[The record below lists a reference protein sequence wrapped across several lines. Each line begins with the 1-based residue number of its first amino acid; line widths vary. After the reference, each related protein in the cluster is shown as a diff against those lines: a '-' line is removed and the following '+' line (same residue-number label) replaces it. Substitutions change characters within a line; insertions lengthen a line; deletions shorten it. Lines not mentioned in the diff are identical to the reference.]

1 MLGIRVQ
8 MLIPIL
14 IPLLVGMF
22 LAINMGGSGTAPA
35 FSVAYGSNIIK
46 KLAIP
51 GLFGLFVFLGAILG
65 GEKVALTLGKGLLP
79 AEKITI
85 TVTTIILFSVSIS
98 LLIANLLGVPQST
111 SQSTVLSIS
120 GTAVYFESLNT
131 HKLFFEIVPTWFI
144 LPLIGFI
151 ITYISI
157 KLLKKRIQV
166 QNKLLDKSLSKYSFR
181 RLFLIATA
189 CYVAFSIGTN
199 NVANATGPLV
209 SMMTNELQIDPAD
222 TARYSLLLIVA
233 TLVIAPCFG
242 IGSSI
247 FGYKVLKTNGK
258 DITSFG
264 PLEASVISLVTA
276 TLLLAASLVKG
287 IPTSLVQLNSFAI
300 MAVGVEKT
308 GWKVMMNNN
317 TVRKFWFIWIVA
329 PMFAFSLSL
338 LLTYLADLAGLL
350 YY

>member
-1 MLGIRVQ
+1 

-22 LAINMGGSGTAPA
+22 LAINMGGSGTAPS

-51 GLFGLFVFLGAILG
+51 GLFGMFVFLGAIVG

-79 AEKITI
+79 VEKVSI
-85 TVTTIILFSVSIS
+85 TVTTIILFSVSLS

-111 SQSTVLSIS
+111 SQSTVLSIT
-120 GTAVYFESLNT
+120 GAAVYFESLNSD
-131 HKLFFEIVPTWFI
+131 KLFFEIIPTWFI

-157 KLLKKRIQV
+157 SLLKKPIAAQH
-166 QNKLLDKSLSKYSFR
+166 KLLNKPLQKYSFSR
-181 RLFLIATA
+181 IFLIATA
-189 CYVAFSIGTN
+189 CYVAFSIGSN

-209 SMMTNELQIDPAD
+209 SMMVNELQIDPSD
-222 TARYSLLLIVA
+222 TGRYSLLLIMA

-247 FGYKVLKTNGK
+247 FGYKVLKSNGT

-264 PLEASVISLVTA
+264 PIEASIISLVTA
-276 TLLLAASLVKG
+276 TLLLCASLTKG
-287 IPTSLVQLNSFAI
+287 IPTSLVQLNSLAI
-300 MAVGVEKT
+300 MAVGIKKV
-308 GWKVMMNNN
+308 GWKEIMANN
-317 TVRKFWFIWIVA
+317 TVKKFWLIWLVA
-329 PMFAFSLSL
+329 PLFAFSITL
-338 LLTYLADLAGLL
+338 LLMYMADVSGIL